1 LQGTVDE
8 GFDKG
13 SLTHAVEAAEPPL
26 GELFPEAD
34 PVGALHRSYQAW
46 TLAALASSRGIGH
59 LHAHFGTDATTVALL
74 ASRLSAIPF
83 SFTAHAR
90 DIYHTYVDPLTDDIL
105 RKRKIAEASFVVTVS
120 DYNRRHLAKLAGP
133 VDGRKVQRVYNGV
146 DLTRFRP
153 SEAARESALFLTVGR
168 LIEKKGITHLVEACR
183 LMAARG
189 RRFRCLVVGQGPDEG
204 ALRAQIAEAG
214 LTSCV
219 ELLGALAQQRVREL
233 IGQASAMVLPCVVSD
248 SGDRDGLPTVL
259 LEALAGGL
267 PAISTTVA
275 GVPEIIEHETSGLLV
290 PPADPSALA
299 NAMERLLDQP
309 DLRARLALAAR
320 RKAEKSFDLR
330 ANVAHLRRRFIDSVA
345 GGFDTL
351 QDTRLENRLR
361 IG

>member
-1 LQGTVDE
+1 
-8 GFDKG
+8 
-13 SLTHAVEAAEPPL
+13 
-26 GELFPEAD
+26 
-34 PVGALHRSYQAW
+34 
-46 TLAALASSRGIGH
+46 
-59 LHAHFGTDATTVALL
+59 
-74 ASRLSAIPF
+74 
-83 SFTAHAR
+83 
-90 DIYHTYVDPLTDDIL
+90 
-105 RKRKIAEASFVVTVS
+105 
-120 DYNRRHLAKLAGP
+120 
-133 VDGRKVQRVYNGV
+133 
-146 DLTRFRP
+146 
-153 SEAARESALFLTVGR
+153 
-168 LIEKKGITHLVEACR
+168 
-183 LMAARG
+183 
-189 RRFRCLVVGQGPDEG
+189 
-204 ALRAQIAEAG
+204 
-214 LTSCV
+214 
-219 ELLGALAQQRVREL
+219 VREL